1 MELKSKVYT
10 RTNDSGTHY
19 ARIIVSKELR
29 GFVLKSALWRS
40 LSTKDAKEAIVA
52 GTLVAV
58 GTQLVLQDVSD
69 QYTDAAVVKVEAE
82 IVAKKLDLAQELEK
96 VVSEDLAIVVASLR
110 KSLGLPDVKKNQ
122 DGDSGGDS
130 GSKVSK
136 PEKTAKVSEKTDK
149 KGLVTKLEQT
159 DNLELVLD
167 GQTLFGQR
175 RSTNAADYVEKR
187 PHGVFRFRYW
197 IPKRVQGFFGQRE
210 FRQTLKTADRTEAIH
225 RAQPL
230 VDAVTQKLLLLEDQV
245 VMGEIT
251 V

>member
-82 IVAKKLDLAQELEK
+82 IVTKKLDLAKELEK
-96 VVSEDLAIVVASLR
+96 VNKEDLAIVVASLR
-110 KSLGLPDVKKNQ
+110 KSLGLPDVKKDQ

-136 PEKTAKVSEKTDK
+136 PEKTAKLSEKTDK
-149 KGLVTKLEQT
+149 KGSATKLEQT

-167 GQTLFGQR
+167 RQTLFGQR
-175 RSTNAADYVEKR
+175 RSMNAADYVEKR
-187 PHGVFRFRYW
+187 SHGVFRFRYW
-197 IPKRVQGFFGQRE
+197 IPARVQKLFGQRE
-210 FRQTLKTADRTEAIH
+210 VRQTLKTTDREKAILS
-225 RAQPL
+225 AQ
-230 VDAVTQKLLLLEDQV
+230 LLLEAV
-245 VMGEIT
+245 TKRLLALEEEMVI
-251 V
+251 